1 MQWLKLLVG
10 LALTFGLANPV
21 FSEVAGQRDSHTAAP
36 SPACNELFACLT
48 AFRQDLERLRLIM
61 GEVQPPPL
69 DIGLRNATPYDVYFQ
84 ALALLQ
90 RTNRL
95 AFEFMRTVEKPL
107 PQPLTPIQLSDALP
121 LVQEAYQVFRDV
133 LAEPQIEASFALAP
147 PLPAGSAEVPTTA
160 SASEAFALLFALNR
174 QLNLVLERHFS
185 PSDSYMQVTLAVA
198 YAAQVLA
205 RYPDAVRLPEEPPFE
220 PGKQPTDTYLKL
232 NACLQYLIQALHNL
246 GLPAPVVE
254 PHPLD
259 KAQITPGD
267 VFLLASLVVSQ
278 LDFLQQQLGIS
289 KPPRQVFYAG
299 RKFPA
304 DVYQR
309 AGMLQAQLV
318 QLARQTA
325 AHGAPGAGK

>member
-1 MQWLKLLVG
+1 MQWLKCLVG
-10 LALTFGLANPV
+10 LALTFGLANSN
-21 FSEVAGQRDSHTAAP
+21 FSEGAGQGDTPSETA
-36 SPACNELFACLT
+36 PACNELFACLT
-48 AFRQDLERLRLIM
+48 AFRQDLERLRCIM
-61 GEVQPPPL
+61 GEAQPPPL
-69 DIGLRNATPYDVYFQ
+69 DIGLRNATSYDVYFQ
-84 ALALLQ
+84 ALALVQ

-95 AFEFMRTVEKPL
+95 AFEFVRTVEKPL
-107 PQPLTPIQLSDALP
+107 PQPSTPIQLSDALP
-121 LVQEAYQVFRDV
+121 LVREAYQVFKNV
-133 LAEPQIEASFALAP
+133 LADPQIEANYDLVP
-147 PLPAGSAEVPTTA
+147 PSPTEPADVSATA
-160 SASEAFALLFALNR
+160 SANEAFALLFALNR
-174 QLNLVLERHFS
+174 QLNLVLERRFS

-220 PGKQPTDTYLKL
+220 PGKQPADTYLKL

-254 PHPLD
+254 LQPFD

-267 VFLLASLVVSQ
+267 VFLLASLVVAQ

-289 KPPRQVFYAG
+289 KSPHQVFYAG

-325 AHGAPGAGK
+325 AHGAPGTGK

>member
-10 LALTFGLANPV
+10 LAVALSLANPA
-21 FSEVAGQRDSHTAAP
+21 FSELAEPRDNPTVASGP
-36 SPACNELFACLT
+36 VCNELFACLT
-48 AFRQDLERLRLIM
+48 AFHQNLERLRLIM
-61 GEVQPPPL
+61 GEAQPPPL

-107 PQPLTPIQLSDALP
+107 PQPPTPIQLNDALP
-121 LVQEAYQVFRDV
+121 LLQEAYQVFKNV

-147 PLPAGSAEVPTTA
+147 PLPAGSAEVPATA
-160 SASEAFALLFALNR
+160 PADAAFALIFALNR

-185 PSDSYMQVTLAVA
+185 PSDSYMQVTLAVV

-220 PGKQPTDTYLKL
+220 PGKQPADTYLKL

-254 PHPLD
+254 PQPFD

-278 LDFLQQQLGIS
+278 LDFLQQQLSIS
-289 KPPRQVFYAG
+289 TPPRQVFYAG

-304 DVYQR
+304 NVYQR
-309 AGMLQAQLV
+309 AGILQVQLV